1 MKTMI
6 APKAA
11 ERTADTPRPRAGHPA
26 RELFGNGL
34 MFLLPALVLT
44 TRDSMTVIQAIMLVA
59 VLAAGRARW
68 AAVLRL
74 HGRAVRWIG
83 FGFIGYF
90 LVSLLRLVVFEQ
102 PLRTLDGPFRLL
114 LALSCIGFVCLY
126 RPAQRWFWL
135 GMCVGSVGAGIVALA
150 EWLTLGVDRV
160 EGFTHHAITF
170 GDLAVA
176 MGVMSLCSLSEWR
189 GGRWAWLPVVALVS
203 GLAASVLSGS
213 RGGWVGLLLVVPP
226 LLHYGSAV
234 HGRRIVYAVLAVLA
248 LCVVAYFVPA
258 TSIERRTLDAVREVQ
273 RWFAADDATTHVG
286 VRLELWKASWMMIS
300 EHPWLGVGRDNFF
313 SALNALHAAGRLQAS
328 PALIYS
334 SSHNDL
340 IHTLAT
346 GGLLDFSLLLVM
358 YLGPLLFFLRVLAQ
372 PGGEGRT
379 AALAGMSLVVCYI
392 GFGQTEV
399 MFWLMMPKIF
409 YGMMVCV
416 LAGLCLN
423 AGPSVLKR

>member
-6 APKAA
+6 APQAT
-11 ERTADTPRPRAGHPA
+11 ETTADTQRQRAGHPMRTLLA
-26 RELFGNGL
+26 NGVA
-34 MFLLPALVLT
+34 FLLPALVLT
-44 TRDSMTVIQAIMLVA
+44 TPDSMTVIQAIMLVA
-59 VLAAGRARW
+59 VLAAGRAQW
-68 AAVLRL
+68 SAFWRL
-74 HGRAVRWIG
+74 HARAVRWIG
-83 FGFIGYF
+83 FGFGGYF
-90 LVSLLRLVVFEQ
+90 LVSLLRLVVFDQ

-114 LALSCIGFVCLY
+114 LALSCIAFVCLY
-126 RPAQRWFWL
+126 RPRQRWFWL
-135 GMCVGSVGAGIVALA
+135 GMCVGALGAGVVALV
-150 EWLTLGVDRV
+150 EWITTGVDRV

-176 MGVMSLCSLSEWR
+176 MGVMALCSLSEWR
-189 GGRWAWLPVVALVS
+189 GGRWGWLPVAALVS

-234 HGRRIVYAVLAVLA
+234 HGRRIVYATLAVLA

-258 TSIERRTLDAVREVQ
+258 TSIERRTMDAVHEVQ

-286 VRLELWKASWMMIS
+286 VRLELWKGSWMMIS

-313 SALNALHAAGRLQAS
+313 TALNALHAEGRLQGS
-328 PALIYS
+328 PALEYS

-346 GGLLDFSLLLVM
+346 GGVLDFSLLLVM
-358 YLGPLLFFLRVLAQ
+358 YLAPLLFFLRVLAQ
-372 PGGEGRT
+372 PGSEART
-379 AALAGMSLVVCYI
+379 AALAGMSLVVCYF

-416 LAGLCLN
+416 LAGLCLT
-423 AGPSVLKR
+423 AGPSALKR

>member
-1 MKTMI
+1 MI
-6 APKAA
+6 APQAT
-11 ERTADTPRPRAGHPA
+11 ESTADAQRQRARQPV
-26 RELFGNGL
+26 RTLFANGVA
-34 MFLLPALVLT
+34 FLLPALVLT
-44 TRDSMTVIQAIMLVA
+44 TPDSMTVMQAIMLVA
-59 VLAAGRARW
+59 VLAARRAQW
-68 AAVLRL
+68 SAFWRL
-74 HGRAVRWIG
+74 HARAVRWIG
-83 FGFIGYF
+83 FGFAGYF
-90 LVSLLRLVVFEQ
+90 LVSLLRLVVFDQ

-114 LALSCIGFVCLY
+114 LSLSCIAFVCLY
-126 RPAQRWFWL
+126 RPRQRWFWL
-135 GMCVGSVGAGIVALA
+135 GMCVGSLGAGVVALT
-150 EWLTLGVDRV
+150 EWLMTGADRI

-176 MGVMSLCSLSEWR
+176 MGVMALCSLSEWR
-189 GGRWAWLPVVALVS
+189 DGRWGWLPVVALIS

-234 HGRRIVYAVLAVLA
+234 HGRRIVYAMAAVLA

-258 TSIERRTLDAVREVQ
+258 TSIERRTMDAVHEVQ

-286 VRLELWKASWMMIS
+286 VRLELWKGSWMMIS

-313 SALNALHAAGRLQAS
+313 TALNALHAEGRLQGS
-328 PALIYS
+328 PALEYS

-346 GGLLDFSLLLVM
+346 GGVLDFSLLLVM
-358 YLGPLLFFLRVLAQ
+358 YLAPLLFFLRVLAQ
-372 PGGEGRT
+372 PGSEART
-379 AALAGMSLVVCYI
+379 PALAGMSLVVCYF

-416 LAGLCLN
+416 LAGLCLT
-423 AGPSVLKR
+423 AGPSALKR

>member
-1 MKTMI
+1 MI
-6 APKAA
+6 APKAV
-11 ERTADTPRPRAGHPA
+11 ERTADSPPPRAAHSA
-26 RELFGNGL
+26 RELFANGL
-34 MFLLPALVLT
+34 LFLLPALVLT

-68 AAVLRL
+68 GTVWRL
-74 HGRAVRWIG
+74 HGQAVRWIG
-83 FGFIGYF
+83 FGFAGYF
-90 LVSLLRLVVFEQ
+90 LVSLLRLIVFEQ
-102 PLRTLDGPFRLL
+102 PWRTLDGPFRLL
-114 LALSCIGFVCLY
+114 LALSCIAFVCLY
-126 RPAQRWFWL
+126 RPRQRWFWL
-135 GMCVGSVGAGIVALA
+135 GMCVGSIGAGIVALY
-150 EWLTLGVDRV
+150 EWIAFGVDRV

-189 GGRWAWLPVVALVS
+189 GSRWSWLPVVALVC

-258 TSIERRTLDAVREVQ
+258 TSIERRTMDAVREVQ
-273 RWFAADDATTHVG
+273 RWFAVDDATTHVG

-313 SALNALHAAGRLQAS
+313 TALNALHAEGRLQAS
-328 PALIYS
+328 PALVYS

-346 GGLLDFSLLLVM
+346 GGVLDFSLLMVM

-379 AALAGMSLVVCYI
+379 AALAGMSLVVCYF

-416 LAGLCLN
+416 LAGMCLTAN
-423 AGPSVLKR
+423 PTVLKR

>member
-6 APKAA
+6 APPAA
-11 ERTADTPRPRAGHPA
+11 DRAPDVPRQQGAYPMRT
-26 RELFGNGL
+26 LFGSGL
-34 MFLLPALVLT
+34 VFLLPALVLT
-44 TRDSMTVIQAIMLVA
+44 TPDSLTVIQVAMLVA
-59 VLAAGRARW
+59 VLVAGRARW
-68 AAVLRL
+68 RAAWHV
-74 HGRAVRWIG
+74 HARAVRWIG
-83 FGFIGYF
+83 LGFIGYF
-90 LVSLLRLVVFEQ
+90 LVSLLRLVIFEQ
-102 PLRTLDGPFRLL
+102 PMRTLDGPFRLL
-114 LALSCIGFVCLY
+114 LSLSCIAFVCLY
-126 RPAQRWFWL
+126 RPRQRWFWL
-135 GMCVGSVGAGIVALA
+135 GMCVGAIGAGVLALA
-150 EWLTLGVDRV
+150 EWRLAGVDRV

-170 GDLAVA
+170 GDLSVA
-176 MGVMSLCSLSEWR
+176 LGVMALCSLSEWR
-189 GGRWAWLPVVALVS
+189 GGRWSWLPLVALVS
-203 GLAASVLSGS
+203 GLAGSVLSGS

-234 HGRRIVYAVLAVLA
+234 HGRRIVHAVLAVLA

-258 TSIERRTLDAVREVQ
+258 TSIERRTMDAVHEVQ
-273 RWFAADDATTHVG
+273 RWLAVDDATTHVG
-286 VRLELWKASWMMIS
+286 VRLELWKASWMMIA

-313 SALNALHAAGRLQAS
+313 TALNALHAQGRLQDS
-328 PALIYS
+328 SALVYS

-358 YLGPLLFFLRVLAQ
+358 YLAPLLFFLRVLAQ
-372 PGGEGRT
+372 PRSEGRT
-379 AALAGMSLVVCYI
+379 AALAGMSLVVCYF

-416 LAGLCLN
+416 LAGLCLT